1 MSETKTVKQT
11 IVENGTEF
19 EGTVRSQCAIVVS
32 GQLKGEVSAPTLTLT
47 KEGRVHGKVK
57 VSQLKSEGSLGGEID
72 ADSVEL
78 SGSISDDTV
87 IRAGSLE
94 VKLSQSAGSKLQVS
108 FGNCELNVG
117 DPVVKGKTEAQSSG
131 HKKEQPAPVLVGAN

>member
-1 MSETKTVKQT
+1 MSEKVKQT

-19 EGTVRSQCAIVVS
+19 EGTVRSKCPIVVS

-47 KEGRVHGKVK
+47 PEGSIHGKVK
-57 VSQLKSEGSLGGEID
+57 AKQLKSEGSLGGEIE

-87 IRAGSLE
+87 IRATSLE
-94 VKLSQSAGSKLQVS
+94 VKLSQSEGNKLRVS
-108 FGNCELNVG
+108 FGNCELHVG
-117 DPVVKGKTEAQSSG
+117 DTTTKAKSEMHSSNQ
-131 HKKEQPAPVLVGAN
+131 KKEQPAGELVGVN

>member
-1 MSETKTVKQT
+1 MSEKLKQT

-19 EGTVRSQCAIVVS
+19 EGTVRSKCPIVVS

-47 KEGRVHGKVK
+47 AEGTVHGKVK
-57 VSQLKSEGSLGGEID
+57 ASQLKSEGSLGGEIE

-87 IRAGSLE
+87 IRATALE
-94 VKLSQSAGSKLQVS
+94 VKLNQSAGNKLRVS
-108 FGNCELNVG
+108 FGNCELQVG
-117 DPVVKGKTEAQSSG
+117 DTATKSKSDSHGN
-131 HKKEQPAPVLVGAN
+131 KKEQQTPELVGV

>member
-1 MSETKTVKQT
+1 MSEKLKQT

-19 EGTVRSQCAIVVS
+19 EGTVRSKCPIVVS

-47 KEGRVHGKVK
+47 PEGSIHGKVK
-57 VSQLKSEGSLGGEID
+57 ASQLKSEGSLGGEIE

-87 IRAGSLE
+87 IRATALE
-94 VKLSQSAGSKLQVS
+94 VKLNQSAGNKLRVS
-108 FGNCELNVG
+108 FGNCELHVG
-117 DPVVKGKTEAQSSG
+117 DTTKTKSDVHSSSQ
-131 HKKEQPAPVLVGAN
+131 KKEQPAGELVGVN